1 MSKSKSIK
9 GNSVV
14 REQVPEGWLKR
25 IIEADEAHTNE
36 VMSSRVEYPDPE
48 DYVDLDAPALEKL
61 GFTEKVDFDPEEIE
75 MLYGRG
81 SSRKRRNRDRR
92 NQRSKKSDRSKGK
105 SSGGGG
111 GQGSRKLPNPKAV
124 AAEVQAIMG
133 NIKPVDKSGNLVLS
147 SWNMEFLD
155 ASKAKFFLE
164 TYEIIVPQSHLIAC
178 SEITQ
183 AGLDVIA
190 NAIGYKAYAS
200 VENNRNQAVGFLVH
214 PRLRV
219 KGSPIS
225 YDDVGTVQGIPNLR
239 PAFRLDLEDTATGE
253 EFAAVVVHLKSIRGG
268 PKVTAPVRRQQ
279 CRKIADNLMGT
290 KVAIF
295 IGGDWNTFLDSS
307 TDTDPLEDEGFTL
320 VNPND
325 KTATHAMGSR
335 LDGFFKRDT
344 GTPVGRMRVF
354 NLWNNTKI
362 TRALSDH
369 GVVRIHWRI
378 CTAGVGNDPT
388 CGTTPRTDGPFSV
401 DGDGQTEVD
410 VTP

>member
-1 MSKSKSIK
+1 MSKSKSDQGKKI
-9 GNSVV
+9 V
-14 REQVPEGWLKR
+14 RESVPEGWLKQ
-25 IIEADEAHTNE
+25 IIDADEAHTEE
-36 VMSSRVEYPDPE
+36 VMANRVEYPDPD

-61 GFTEKVDFDPEEIE
+61 GFAEKVDFDPEEIE

-81 SSRKRRNRDRR
+81 SSRKRRNRRRKNDRR
-92 NQRSKKSDRSKGK
+92 KKDGGSS

-111 GQGSRKLPNPKAV
+111 GHGGRKLPNPKAV
-124 AAEVQAIMG
+124 AAEVRAIMG
-133 NIKPVDKSGNLVLS
+133 NIKAVDNSGNLVFA

-155 ASKAKFFLE
+155 ASKARFFLE
-164 TYEIIVPQSHLIAC
+164 TYEIVVPQNHLIAC

-219 KGSPIS
+219 IGSPIS

-239 PAFRLDLEDTATGE
+239 PAFRLNLEDTVTGDK
-253 EFAAVVVHLKSIRGG
+253 FCAIVVHLKSMRGG
-268 PKVTAPVRRQQ
+268 PKKTGPVRRQQ
-279 CRKIADNLMGT
+279 CRKLADALQHDDDA
-290 KVAIF
+290 VF
-295 IGGDWNTFLDSS
+295 IGGDWNTFLDNT
-307 TDTDPLEDEGFTL
+307 TDTDPLEEEGFTL

-325 KTATHAMGSR
+325 KTPTQSMGSR
-335 LDGFFKRDT
+335 LDGFYKRDT
-344 GTPVGRMRVF
+344 GSPVGRLRVF
-354 NLWNNTKI
+354 NLWQNTRI

-369 GVVRIHWRI
+369 GVVRIHWRV

-388 CGTTPRTDGPFSV
+388 CGTVPSSGGPFSV
-401 DGDGQTEVD
+401 DGDGNTEVD
-410 VTP
+410 VNN